1 MSGRDTPESDQHKH
15 LNRELVSSEVDQTP
29 ASLPHPDATSGQAAK
44 YSQGTMRETN
54 VNTQNLVKS
63 DEKCTESSKSQETE
77 AEGVS
82 GIQLERVR
90 LLQGTLGDDGK
101 AENAESDSSSIT
113 TSEDKVGDAVMHIFS
128 IRLTKGDNQG
138 EPRPGLDSESQPAA
152 LGTASTQLPLPIDV
166 TPGKPRSKAKRQ
178 KGLGAAKDG
187 KDSDSSVSSRKK
199 TSKSK
204 TKIKSKFAAGSL
216 EYIDERLC
224 GRIFSGWVEE
234 RQWVESLGGYRDII
248 EVDEWE
254 VEMNHQLQ
262 AIISSIQGVQEGTKW
277 INITPPSDA
286 PYYRLWVLLEAPP
299 TPGHYWYSITGVKL
313 QPQFGLMISV
323 KEIRTIHPH
332 DGELAAARR
341 ARIKKASQG
350 ESRNE
355 LESMS
360 DLLQDWMHQLSS
372 LRPATVLSAITS
384 ILTLSNIKEA
394 IRFLVVLVMT
404 VVIGLVTFVREF
416 HVVGLRFIREAGIF
430 FHNATPFLQ
439 TCLGFFEKIVGG
451 LYLLVAMVYRDFRR
465 PSAPPPSFGP
475 PPPAL
480 TPSPPP
486 RPPSGP
492 RAIQYVSP
500 QRWVVKAQNNE
511 FT

>member
-1 MSGRDTPESDQHKH
+1 MSGQHKH
-15 LNRELVSSEVDQTP
+15 LHREVVSSEVDKVP
-29 ASLPHPDATSGQAAK
+29 ASLPQPDPTSVQT
-44 YSQGTMRETN
+44 SQENEETLRESN
-54 VNTQNLVKS
+54 VNTQIFVKS
-63 DEKCTESSKSQETE
+63 DEKCTESSKSVGNE
-77 AEGVS
+77 AEGAPDT
-82 GIQLERVR
+82 QLERGR
-90 LLQGTLGDDGK
+90 LFPPTLGDDGK

-113 TSEDKVGDAVMHIFS
+113 TSEDKTGEAVTHVFS
-128 IRLTKGDNQG
+128 IHLTKGDHR
-138 EPRPGLDSESQPAA
+138 EPRPELDSKSQPAA
-152 LGTASTQLPLPIDV
+152 LETTSTQLPPSLEV
-166 TPGKPRSKAKRQ
+166 TLGKLRGKTKRH
-178 KGLGAAKDG
+178 KGHLVKDG

-199 TSKSK
+199 SSKSK
-204 TKIKSKFAAGSL
+204 TRIKSKFAAGSL
-216 EYIDERLC
+216 EYIEERLC

-234 RQWVESLGGYRDII
+234 RQWVESLGGYRDVI

-277 INITPPSDA
+277 INITSPSDT

-299 TPGHYWYSITGVKL
+299 TPGHYWYTITGVKL

-341 ARIKKASQG
+341 ARIKKG

-360 DLLQDWMHQLSS
+360 DLVQDWMHQLSS

-384 ILTLSNIKEA
+384 TLTLSNIKEA

-500 QRWVVKAQNNE
+500 QRWVVKTQNNE